1 MNLADAF
8 RPPFVSPPFG
18 SPVPLGASKMS
29 IEDMAQ
35 ISKPFIKVDKNSLMT
50 AIQVLTTTSE
60 ALDVTGES
68 GQAMIQRTEE
78 NLGISLSKTQR
89 DKILSQFPSEGLKA
103 VISNEQR
110 GSIRFSR
117 NSMVH
122 CIRFLQAIL

>member
-1 MNLADAF
+1 MNCNLESF
-8 RPPFVSPPFG
+8 YK
-18 SPVPLGASKMS
+18 L
-29 IEDMAQ
+29 
-35 ISKPFIKVDKNSLMT
+35 KVDKNSLMT

-78 NLGISLSKTQR
+78 NLGITLSKTQR
-89 DKILSQFPSEGLKA
+89 DKIFSQYPSEGLKA
-103 VISNEQR
+103 VVTNEQR

-117 NSMVH
+117 NNMIH